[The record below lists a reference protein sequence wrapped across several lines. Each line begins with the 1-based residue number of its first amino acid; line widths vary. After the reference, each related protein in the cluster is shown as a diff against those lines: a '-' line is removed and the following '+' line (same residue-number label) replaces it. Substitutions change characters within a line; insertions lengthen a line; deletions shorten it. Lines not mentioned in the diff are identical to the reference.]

1 MVAVT
6 YRGLLDTS
14 VVIDLPGLLAEEQ
27 SGLPDEAWVSTIT
40 VAELVQGPLFADDP
54 RERGRRQRRLQDVLV
69 AFPTPLA
76 FDMACVSAYGPVV
89 AATIAAER
97 TSRRRMADLMIAAT
111 AAAHRLPLLT
121 RNLDDVQHLVGLV
134 EIRAV

>member
-1 MVAVT
+1 MTA
-6 YRGLLDTS
+6 RGLLDTS
-14 VVIDLPGLLAEEQ
+14 VVIDLPALLAVEET
-27 SGLPDEAWVSTIT
+27 GLPDAAWVSTVT

-69 AFPTPLA
+69 AFPTPLP
-76 FDMACVSAYGPVV
+76 FDMACVSAYGPLV

-111 AAAHRLPLLT
+111 AAAHRVPLFT
-121 RNLDDVQHLVGLV
+121 RNRGDVDHLEGLLDV
-134 EIRAV
+134 RAV